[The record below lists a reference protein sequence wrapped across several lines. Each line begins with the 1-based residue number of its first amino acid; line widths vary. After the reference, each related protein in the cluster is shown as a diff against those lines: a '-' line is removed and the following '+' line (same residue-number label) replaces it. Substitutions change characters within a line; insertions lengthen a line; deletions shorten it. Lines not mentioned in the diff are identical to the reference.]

1 MTNSLT
7 NAKNV
12 VSSAN
17 SVSAYLGYYVDPAHV
32 YPVLYDA
39 NSTVLVVGPKTY
51 GPIYEGYIIM
61 PFGFYYDLDAVKSYY
76 GSSVGIKIGSL
87 TMAVSNE
94 SATTP
99 FNVTILKEV
108 Q

>member
-1 MTNSLT
+1 MTYSLT

-12 VSSAN
+12 VSSTN
-17 SVSAYLGYYVDPAHV
+17 SVSAYLGYYVDPSHI

-51 GPIYEGYIIM
+51 AQIYEGYIII
-61 PFGFYYDLDAVKSYY
+61 PFGFYYDLDKVKSYY
-76 GSSVGIKIGSL
+76 GSSIGIKIGTL
-87 TMAVSNE
+87 NTAVSNE